1 MGIYRFPCLLNRH
14 CVMLKGYAGEKLTLG
29 GILRRIFA
37 VVLAAAVMG
46 FVLLFLNF
54 IGNLPSIKIKKAYA
68 ALQKKEA
75 AFLQKLDVQLIEAGY
90 MRRQV
95 DQNDIYVPAVRLDLI
110 SFSQEALKRIRVE
123 AFFRNER
130 QSICSGSVFVA
141 NLRPGEDRS
150 LTIKC
155 LDFVGF
161 GSVVKGVPRME
172 TTRPLEYSVRIQTD
186 EFSIAVL
193 QGHTSFHIL
202 GR

>member
-1 MGIYRFPCLLNRH
+1 
-14 CVMLKGYAGEKLTLG
+14 MLKGYAGEKLTLG

-95 DQNDIYVPAVRLDLI
+95 DKNDIYVPAVRLDLI

-172 TTRPLEYSVRIQTD
+172 TARPLEYSVRIQTD
-186 EFSIAVL
+186 EFSIDVL